1 MRDAPTRR
9 ANFNRHEEMLREVD
23 RHPTIPGEYSIG
35 EIAGGWGEGYVGGWE
50 RFDSQVF
57 ASR

>member
-35 EIAGGWGEGYVGGWE
+35 EIAGG
-50 RFDSQVF
+50 
-57 ASR
+57 